1 MQQCLDYPSPN
12 RSPQK
17 HIFILPVSGVS
28 FILMWTIPRVD
39 NEGPEE
45 VRYASMYRSYWSGI
59 RVRLVGL
66 VYADVVAAR
75 NVEKCDMQNTRAC
88 ARLRSRDV
96 LIYSRRCVVSASNS
110 TSKTRC
116 NPPPEMLDTGYII
129 IGHHEPLSFL
139 WKSGLL
145 NKDCT
150 RLRTS

>member
-1 MQQCLDYPSPN
+1 MGL
-12 RSPQK
+12 
-17 HIFILPVSGVS
+17 
-28 FILMWTIPRVD
+28 T
-39 NEGPEE
+39 E
-45 VRYASMYRSYWSGI
+45 VRYALMYRSYWSGI

-116 NPPPEMLDTGYII
+116 NPPPENVACRIYDNWTSRTTIL
-129 IGHHEPLSFL
+129 PLEIWAL
-139 WKSGLL
+139 EQGLRAFEDNL
-145 NKDCT
+145 IPQ
-150 RLRTS
+150 RM